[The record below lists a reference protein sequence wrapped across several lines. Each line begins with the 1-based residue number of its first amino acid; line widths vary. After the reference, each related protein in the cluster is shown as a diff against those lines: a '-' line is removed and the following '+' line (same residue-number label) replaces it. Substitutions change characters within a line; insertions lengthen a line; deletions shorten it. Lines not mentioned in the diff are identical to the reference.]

1 MTRMISGVLPIAHT
15 PFTEDDSLDPDS
27 LERQLNWAYQQDING
42 CCTGMVSELLRLSG
56 EERRELTRLL
66 VEFTAG
72 RGVVVAGVGA
82 ESTRQALQL
91 AEHAER
97 VGCQAVMAIPPI
109 STALPA
115 SQLLEYFDCLARGVD
130 LPLIVQDASSYV
142 GQQIPLDVCRALL
155 DRYGAEKILFK
166 PESSPVGPC
175 ITELHVATEG
185 RAKVFD
191 GSGGMYLI
199 ECFRRGLS
207 GTMPGMEF
215 LAAVVKIWQ
224 ALRAGDERTAY
235 RIYLP
240 LCALVA
246 LQLQAGL
253 DGFLAIEKYLLHQRG
268 LFTTPRRRQPHFWD
282 LDTATREEVDRL
294 MRLLEAAVAQ
304 ETD

>member
-1 MTRMISGVLPIAHT
+1 
-15 PFTEDDSLDPDS
+15 
-27 LERQLNWAYQQDING
+27 
-42 CCTGMVSELLRLSG
+42 
-56 EERRELTRLL
+56 
-66 VEFTAG
+66 
-72 RGVVVAGVGA
+72 
-82 ESTRQALQL
+82 
-91 AEHAER
+91 
-97 VGCQAVMAIPPI
+97 
-109 STALPA
+109 
-115 SQLLEYFDCLARGVD
+115 
-130 LPLIVQDASSYV
+130 
-142 GQQIPLDVCRALL
+142 
-155 DRYGAEKILFK
+155 
-166 PESSPVGPC
+166 
-175 ITELHVATEG
+175 
-185 RAKVFD
+185 
-191 GSGGMYLI
+191 MYLI

-224 ALRAGDERTAY
+224 ALRAGDEQTAY